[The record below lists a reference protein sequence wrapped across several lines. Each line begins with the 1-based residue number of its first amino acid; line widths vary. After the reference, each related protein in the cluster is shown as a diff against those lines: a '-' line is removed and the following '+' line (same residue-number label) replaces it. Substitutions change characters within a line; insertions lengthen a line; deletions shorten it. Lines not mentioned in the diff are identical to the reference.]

1 MMNRKTNNQTKPLP
15 NAYPAHQLPSLYAL
29 TPALLK
35 SYGAQAV
42 AIDLDNTAV
51 RDSSYRVPARTL
63 AWVDSMRA
71 AGIPVAIISNTYLHR
86 GWYLS
91 RKLGKLPF
99 IALANKPHDKP
110 IRCMAKRLGVPVSA
124 LAMVGDQLFADVL
137 AANRAGAISVWTAP
151 IAKEKRIPWYFRR
164 LREKEQL
171 FLRDYARQS
180 SIA

>member
-1 MMNRKTNNQTKPLP
+1 MNRNKKDQMNTLP

-51 RDSSYRVPARTL
+51 LDSSYRVPARTL
-63 AWVDSMRA
+63 EWVDSMRD

-91 RKLGKLPF
+91 RKMGRLPF
-99 IALANKPHDKP
+99 IALANKPSVKP
-110 IRCMAKRLGVPVSA
+110 IRRMAARLGVPVSA
-124 LAMVGDQLFADVL
+124 LAMVGDQLFTDVL
-137 AANRAGAISVWTAP
+137 AANRAGAISVRTAP
-151 IAKEKRIPWYFRR
+151 IAEEKRISWYFRR
-164 LREKEQL
+164 LREKERR
-171 FLRDYARQS
+171 FLQTYARKS

>member
-1 MMNRKTNNQTKPLP
+1 MKKKSNATGPLP
-15 NAYPAHQLPSLYAL
+15 NAYPAHQLPSLYDV
-29 TPALLK
+29 TPALLERI
-35 SYGAQAV
+35 GAKAV

-63 AWVDSMRA
+63 EWIASMRS
-71 AGIPVAIISNTYLHR
+71 AGVPVAIISNTYLHR

-91 RKLGKLPF
+91 RKMGKLPF
-99 IALANKPHDKP
+99 IALANKPNDKP

-151 IAKEKRIPWYFRR
+151 IAAEKRIPWYFRR
-164 LREKEQL
+164 LREKERL
-171 FLRDYARQS
+171 FMRDYARQS